1 MYIGTWLYYS
11 VKYDHIV
18 CELRSINA
26 INILPNCAHEYSN
39 FRSIRLQTYYKVKD
53 YLSKNRLIMVC
64 TYIELNCYNT
74 FVQYWSSCIKI
85 GEVSKL
91 QHITT
96 VWNSI
101 KIITGFRLFFSITIV
116 ISYVQLPNYLHF
128 FSKPCIYSNKNIN
141 TIPISRCIFI
151 ILVEV
156 VHDFRG

>member
-39 FRSIRLQTYYKVKD
+39 FRSIRLQTYNKVKD

-64 TYIELNCYNT
+64 TRKL
-74 FVQYWSSCIKI
+74 YWIGSDLVVSNSI

-96 VWNSI
+96 V
-101 KIITGFRLFFSITIV
+101 
-116 ISYVQLPNYLHF
+116 
-128 FSKPCIYSNKNIN
+128 
-141 TIPISRCIFI
+141 
-151 ILVEV
+151 
-156 VHDFRG
+156 

>member
-11 VKYDHIV
+11 VKYDPIV

-64 TYIELNCYNT
+64 TRKL
-74 FVQYWSSCIKI
+74 YWIGSDLVVSNSI

-101 KIITGFRLFFSITIV
+101 KIITGFRCFFQLQLWYHMFNCRIIYISLVNRVYIPTRKLTLFQFPDASS
-116 ISYVQLPNYLHF
+116 SYL
-128 FSKPCIYSNKNIN
+128 
-141 TIPISRCIFI
+141 
-151 ILVEV
+151 
-156 VHDFRG
+156 

>member
-64 TYIELNCYNT
+64 TRKL
-74 FVQYWSSCIKI
+74 YWIGSDLVVSNSI

-101 KIITGFRLFFSITIV
+101 KIITGFRSFFQLKLWYHMFNCRIIYISLVNRVYIPTRKLTLFQFPDASS
-116 ISYVQLPNYLHF
+116 SYL
-128 FSKPCIYSNKNIN
+128 
-141 TIPISRCIFI
+141 
-151 ILVEV
+151 
-156 VHDFRG
+156 